1 MVGAIGIAG
10 GSAAIVLALRQRIG
24 AALVAVAC
32 ALIAVNWI
40 FVLKVLP
47 SFEAYK
53 PAPGLAAVLRERA
66 TPDDLIVTYN
76 VALPSLVYYLRR
88 HIDVFYDHGP
98 VIELLRSG
106 RPLFLMASRDDY
118 ERAIKP
124 AESVPLCPVRSQA
137 TFDVKLRNV
146 LSRQRL
152 PEILLLTNKCGP

>member
-1 MVGAIGIAG
+1 MPRF
-10 GSAAIVLALRQRIG
+10 SA
-24 AALVAVAC
+24 
-32 ALIAVNWI
+32 
-40 FVLKVLP
+40 
-47 SFEAYK
+47 
-53 PAPGLAAVLRERA
+53 RA
-66 TPDDLIVTYN
+66 TDDLIVTYN

-98 VIELLRSG
+98 VVELLTG

-124 AESVPLCPVRSQA
+124 AEPVPLCRVRSQP